1 MGESVTDAVITVP
14 AYFNDAQRKA
24 TKEAGTIAGLNV
36 LRIINE
42 PTSAALAY
50 GLDKKDSEKIVVYDL
65 GGGTFDVTVLETGD
79 NVVEVLATGGN
90 AFLGGDDF
98 DNKLIDFLANEFKDE
113 TGIDLKNDVMALQR
127 LKEAAENAKKELSSA
142 NETEINL
149 PFITADASGP
159 KHLVKKLTR
168 AKFEGMIDSLVAE
181 TITKINEVVSDAGLK
196 KDEIKEIVM
205 VGGSTRVPLVQ
216 EEVKKAFNKD
226 LNKSV
231 NPDEVVA
238 IGAAIQGAVIKG
250 DVKDVLLLDVTPLS
264 LGIETLGGVMTKI
277 IEKGTTIPT
286 KKEQV
291 FSTAEDNQ
299 SAVTINV
306 LQGERE
312 FSRDN
317 KSLGNFNLE
326 GIPPAPRGMP
336 QIEVT
341 FDIDAN
347 GILTVSAKD
356 KATGKAQEIKITGS
370 SGLSEEEINNMV
382 KDAELHKEEDKK
394 RKEAVDARNAA
405 DSLAHQVEKSLSELG
420 EKVATADKEN
430 IQKALD
436 DLREILKNQNASKEE
451 IESKMKALSEVS
463 HKLAENIYKKD
474 EPNTANDKKKKD
486 DDVIDAEVE

>member
-1 MGESVTDAVITVP
+1 
-14 AYFNDAQRKA
+14 
-24 TKEAGTIAGLNV
+24 
-36 LRIINE
+36 
-42 PTSAALAY
+42 
-50 GLDKKDSEKIVVYDL
+50 
-65 GGGTFDVTVLETGD
+65 
-79 NVVEVLATGGN
+79 
-90 AFLGGDDF
+90 
-98 DNKLIDFLANEFKDE
+98 
-113 TGIDLKNDVMALQR
+113 
-127 LKEAAENAKKELSSA
+127 
-142 NETEINL
+142 
-149 PFITADASGP
+149 
-159 KHLVKKLTR
+159 
-168 AKFEGMIDSLVAE
+168 
-181 TITKINEVVSDAGLK
+181 
-196 KDEIKEIVM
+196 
-205 VGGSTRVPLVQ
+205 
-216 EEVKKAFNKD
+216 
-226 LNKSV
+226 
-231 NPDEVVA
+231 
-238 IGAAIQGAVIKG
+238 
-250 DVKDVLLLDVTPLS
+250 
-264 LGIETLGGVMTKI
+264 MTKI

-405 DSLAHQVEKSLSELG
+405 DSLAHQVEKSLNELG
-420 EKVATADKEN
+420 EKVADSDKEN
-430 IQKALD
+430 IQKA
-436 DLREILKNQNASKEE
+436 
-451 IESKMKALSEVS
+451 
-463 HKLAENIYKKD
+463 
-474 EPNTANDKKKKD
+474 
-486 DDVIDAEVE
+486 